1 MNEANPPAQDPV
13 AKPRPALDP
22 AAPAPKPRPAGP
34 SLPPGAL
41 VPPPYN
47 TDRQD
52 IERLALVEP
61 TRGSGPG
68 GQRRNKVETGV
79 RLTHPPSGLVVVAT
93 RRASRQAN
101 LEDGFER
108 LAKKLETLNH
118 VPKRRRPTRPSKA
131 AKESRLDSKKLQ
143 SRKKSERKPPSDS

>member
-1 MNEANPPAQDPV
+1 MNEEQPQPQPMV
-13 AKPRPALDP
+13 SSKEETQLR
-22 AAPAPKPRPAGP
+22 
-34 SLPPGAL
+34 
-41 VPPPYN
+41 PPPYS

-52 IERLALVEP
+52 LERLTLIEP

-79 RLTHPPSGLVVVAT
+79 RITHPTSGIVVVAT

-108 LAKKLETLNH
+108 LAKKLAALNH
-118 VPKRRRPTRPSKA
+118 VPKKRRPTRPSA
-131 AKESRLDSKKLQ
+131 AKKQARLDSKKRQ
-143 SRKKSERKPPSDS
+143 ADKKAARRTPPDA